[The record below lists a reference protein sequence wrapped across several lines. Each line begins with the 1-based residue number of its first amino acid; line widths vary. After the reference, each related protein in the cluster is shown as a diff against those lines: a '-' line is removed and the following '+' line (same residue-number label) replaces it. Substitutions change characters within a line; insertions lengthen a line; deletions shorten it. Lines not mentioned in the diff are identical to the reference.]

1 MIKLP
6 FKKFIV
12 YIISVFMLFT
22 IPIYTIAIN
31 TNTLK
36 DGTEYYFKIE
46 AYDPYDMFRGNYLRI
61 AFEEDTVFSKDNY
74 LDLDY
79 NDTCFVTIKVGDN
92 GYAYFDNIYTEKPTH
107 TNAYY
112 ETTVSYKSWRDRYVI
127 STPTR
132 YYMNEDKSLDAEQYL
147 NDNIDNA
154 YVKVRVKNGKM
165 VIVGVYVNGKL
176 IDTID

>member
-6 FKKFIV
+6 FKKFVAFVIAMFV
-12 YIISVFMLFT
+12 LFT
-22 IPIYTIAIN
+22 IPVYTIMIN

-46 AYDPYDMFRGNYLRI
+46 AYDPYDMFRGNYLSI
-61 AFEEDTVFSKDNY
+61 AFEENVIPAYSDY

-79 NDTCFVTIKVGDN
+79 NEKCYATIGVN
-92 GYAYFDNIYTEKPTH
+92 AEGYAYFNGITEEVPTN
-107 TNAYY
+107 TSAYY
-112 ETTVSYKSWRDRYVI
+112 ETTARYRSWEDGYVVT
-127 STPTR
+127 TPTR
-132 YYMNEDKSLDAEQYL
+132 YYMNEDKSLKAEDYL
-147 NDNIDNA
+147 NENIENA

-165 VIVGVYVNGKL
+165 VIVGLYVNDLL